1 MKEVSILGA
10 TGSIGLNTIEVISR
24 HPDKYTVF
32 ALSANKSW
40 QKMLLLC
47 KTHMPTYAV
56 LVDPDAAESLR
67 KTAPE
72 GVTVLSGE
80 NALIEIASHKEVDY
94 VMAAVVGSTGMESTL
109 AAVGAGKR
117 VMLANKESLVLAGDL
132 LINAAKKSGA
142 ELIPVDSE
150 HSAIFQCLQG
160 GIDGLKKIQL
170 TASGGPFLKTPIH
183 ELKHVTPEQACQ
195 HPNWTMGKKISVDS
209 ATMMNKGLE
218 VIEAT
223 FLFGL
228 SSNQIEVVIH
238 PQSIIHSFV
247 YFNDGSVLSQLGL
260 PDMRSAIS
268 YALSYPERQDSGVED
283 LDLTKQKPLEFISP
297 NMSIF
302 PCLGLA
308 YEALKQGKNAPGTLN
323 ASNEIA
329 VEAFLGNKIGFLDI
343 SKTIEKT
350 LLDVP
355 VSNVDT
361 LARVVEN
368 DQLSRQ
374 IARSVIESSA

>member
-10 TGSIGLNTIEVISR
+10 TGSIGLNTLEVISR
-24 HPDKYTVF
+24 HTDKYKVF

-40 QKMLLLC
+40 QKMLQLC

-94 VMAAVVGSTGMESTL
+94 VMAAVVGSAGMASTL
-109 AAVGAGKR
+109 AAVDTGKR

-183 ELKHVTPEQACQ
+183 ELKHVTPERACQ

-268 YALSYPERQDSGVED
+268 YALSYPERHNSGVED

-297 NMSIF
+297 NMSAF

-361 LARVVEN
+361 LERVVEN

>member
-10 TGSIGLNTIEVISR
+10 TGSIGLNTLEVISR
-24 HPDKYTVF
+24 HTDKYKVF

-94 VMAAVVGSTGMESTL
+94 VMAAVVGSAGMASTL
-109 AAVGAGKR
+109 AAVDAGKR

-268 YALSYPERQDSGVED
+268 YALSYPERHNSGVED
-283 LDLTKQKPLEFISP
+283 LDLTNQKPLEFISP
-297 NMSIF
+297 NMAIF

-361 LARVVEN
+361 LERVVEN

>member
-1 MKEVSILGA
+1 MKKVSILGA
-10 TGSIGLNTIEVISR
+10 TGSIGLNTLEVISR

-32 ALSANKSW
+32 ALSAHKSW
-40 QKMLLLC
+40 KKMLLLC
-47 KTHMPTYAV
+47 KTHMPTYVV
-56 LVDPDAAESLR
+56 LTDPDAAESLR

-72 GVTVLSGE
+72 GVTILSGE

-94 VMAAVVGSTGMESTL
+94 VMAAVVGSAGMASTL
-109 AAVGAGKR
+109 AAVDTGKR

-132 LINAAKKSGA
+132 LINATKKSGA

-183 ELKHVTPEQACQ
+183 ELRHVTPEQACK
-195 HPNWTMGKKISVDS
+195 HPKWTMGKKISVDS

-218 VIEAT
+218 VIEAN

-247 YFNDGSVLSQLGL
+247 YFHDGSVLSQLGL

-268 YALSYPERQDSGVED
+268 YALSYPERQVSGVGD

-297 NMSIF
+297 NMAIF

-323 ASNEIA
+323 AANEIA

-350 LLDVP
+350 LLDTP

>member
-10 TGSIGLNTIEVISR
+10 TGSIGLNTLEVISR
-24 HPDKYTVF
+24 HTDKYKVF

-94 VMAAVVGSTGMESTL
+94 VMAAVVGSAGMASTL
-109 AAVGAGKR
+109 AAVDTGKR

-183 ELKHVTPEQACQ
+183 ELKHVTPERACQ

-268 YALSYPERQDSGVED
+268 YALSYPERHNSGVED

-297 NMSIF
+297 NMAIF

-361 LARVVEN
+361 LERVVEN

>member
-10 TGSIGLNTIEVISR
+10 TGSIGLNTLEVISR
-24 HPDKYTVF
+24 HTDKYKVF

-94 VMAAVVGSTGMESTL
+94 VMAAVVGSAGMASTL
-109 AAVGAGKR
+109 AAVDTGKR

-132 LINAAKKSGA
+132 LTNAAKKSGA

-183 ELKHVTPEQACQ
+183 ELKHVTPERACQ

-268 YALSYPERQDSGVED
+268 YALSYPERHNSGVED

-297 NMSIF
+297 NMAIF

-361 LARVVEN
+361 LERVVEN

>member
-10 TGSIGLNTIEVISR
+10 TGSIGLNTLEVISR
-24 HPDKYTVF
+24 HPDKYKVF

-94 VMAAVVGSTGMESTL
+94 VMAAVVGSAGMASTL
-109 AAVGAGKR
+109 AAVDAGKR

-183 ELKHVTPEQACQ
+183 ELKHVTPERACQ

-268 YALSYPERQDSGVED
+268 YALSYPERHNSGVED

-297 NMSIF
+297 NMSAF

-361 LARVVEN
+361 LERVVEN

>member
-1 MKEVSILGA
+1 
-10 TGSIGLNTIEVISR
+10 
-24 HPDKYTVF
+24 
-32 ALSANKSW
+32 
-40 QKMLLLC
+40 MLLLC

-56 LVDPDAAESLR
+56 LIDPDAAESLR

-94 VMAAVVGSTGMESTL
+94 VMAAVVGSAGMASTL
-109 AAVGAGKR
+109 AAVDAGKR

-132 LINAAKKSGA
+132 LINATKKSGA

-195 HPNWTMGKKISVDS
+195 HPNWTMGEKISVDS

-218 VIEAT
+218 VIEAN

-260 PDMRSAIS
+260 PDMKSAIS
-268 YALSYPERQDSGVED
+268 YALSYPERQDSGVGD

-308 YEALKQGKNAPGTLN
+308 YEALKQGENAPGTLN
-323 ASNEIA
+323 AANEIA

-355 VSNVDT
+355 ASNVDT

>member
-10 TGSIGLNTIEVISR
+10 TGSIGLNTLEVISR
-24 HPDKYTVF
+24 HTDKYKVF

-94 VMAAVVGSTGMESTL
+94 VMAAVVGSAGMASTL
-109 AAVGAGKR
+109 AAVDTGKR

-183 ELKHVTPEQACQ
+183 ELKHVTPERACQ

-218 VIEAT
+218 VIEAN

-228 SSNQIEVVIH
+228 NSNQIEVVIH

-297 NMSIF
+297 NMAIF

-361 LARVVEN
+361 LERVVEN

>member
-10 TGSIGLNTIEVISR
+10 TGSIGLNTLEVISR
-24 HPDKYTVF
+24 HTDKYKVF

-94 VMAAVVGSTGMESTL
+94 VMAAVVGSAGMASTL
-109 AAVGAGKR
+109 AAVDTGKR

-183 ELKHVTPEQACQ
+183 ELKHVTPERACQ

-268 YALSYPERQDSGVED
+268 YALSYPERHNSGVED

-297 NMSIF
+297 NMSTF
-302 PCLGLA
+302 ACLGLA

>member
-10 TGSIGLNTIEVISR
+10 TGSIGLNTLEVISR
-24 HPDKYTVF
+24 HPDKYKIF

-47 KTHMPTYAV
+47 KTHVPTYAV

-94 VMAAVVGSTGMESTL
+94 VMAAVVGSAGMASTL
-109 AAVGAGKR
+109 AAVDAGKR

-132 LINAAKKSGA
+132 LINATKKSGA

-195 HPNWTMGKKISVDS
+195 HPNWTMGEKISVDS

-218 VIEAT
+218 VIEAN

-228 SSNQIEVVIH
+228 NSNQIEVVIH

-268 YALSYPERQDSGVED
+268 YALSYPERHNSGVED

-297 NMSIF
+297 NMSAF

>member
-1 MKEVSILGA
+1 
-10 TGSIGLNTIEVISR
+10 
-24 HPDKYTVF
+24 
-32 ALSANKSW
+32 
-40 QKMLLLC
+40 MLLLC

-56 LVDPDAAESLR
+56 LIDPDAAESLR
-67 KTAPE
+67 KTVSPE

-94 VMAAVVGSTGMESTL
+94 RHGCNCWQRRNGVYTL
-109 AAVGAGKR
+109 AAVDAGKR

-183 ELKHVTPEQACQ
+183 ELRHVTPEQACQ
-195 HPNWTMGKKISVDS
+195 HPNWTMGEKISVDS

-218 VIEAT
+218 VIEAN

-268 YALSYPERQDSGVED
+268 YALSYPESD
-283 LDLTKQKPLEFISP
+283 KILE
-297 NMSIF
+297 
-302 PCLGLA
+302 
-308 YEALKQGKNAPGTLN
+308 
-323 ASNEIA
+323 
-329 VEAFLGNKIGFLDI
+329 
-343 SKTIEKT
+343 
-350 LLDVP
+350 
-355 VSNVDT
+355 
-361 LARVVEN
+361 
-368 DQLSRQ
+368 
-374 IARSVIESSA
+374 

>member
-1 MKEVSILGA
+1 MKKVSILGA
-10 TGSIGLNTIEVISR
+10 TGSIGLNTLEVISR
-24 HPDKYTVF
+24 HTDKYKVF

-56 LVDPDAAESLR
+56 LIDPDAAESLR

-94 VMAAVVGSTGMESTL
+94 VMAAVVGSAGMASTL
-109 AAVGAGKR
+109 AAIDTGKR

-195 HPNWTMGKKISVDS
+195 HPNWTMGEKISVDS

-218 VIEAT
+218 VIEAN

-228 SSNQIEVVIH
+228 NSNQIEVVIH

-268 YALSYPERQDSGVED
+268 YALSYPERQDSGVGD

-297 NMSIF
+297 NMATF
-302 PCLGLA
+302 PCLSLA

-323 ASNEIA
+323 AANEIA

-361 LARVVEN
+361 LERVVEN

>member
-10 TGSIGLNTIEVISR
+10 TGSIGLNTLEVISR
-24 HPDKYTVF
+24 HTDKYKVF

-94 VMAAVVGSTGMESTL
+94 VMAAVVGSAGMASTL
-109 AAVGAGKR
+109 AAVDTGKR

-183 ELKHVTPEQACQ
+183 ELKHVTPERACQ

-268 YALSYPERQDSGVED
+268 YALSYPERHNSGVED

-297 NMSIF
+297 NMATF

-361 LARVVEN
+361 LERVVEN

>member
-10 TGSIGLNTIEVISR
+10 TGSIGLNTLEVISR
-24 HPDKYTVF
+24 HPDKYKVF

-94 VMAAVVGSTGMESTL
+94 VMAAVVGSAGMASTL
-109 AAVGAGKR
+109 AAVDAGKR

-183 ELKHVTPEQACQ
+183 ELKHVTPERACQ

-268 YALSYPERQDSGVED
+268 YALSYPERHNSGVED

-297 NMSIF
+297 NMAIF

-361 LARVVEN
+361 LERVVEN

>member
-1 MKEVSILGA
+1 MKKVSILGA
-10 TGSIGLNTIEVISR
+10 TGSIGLNTLEVISR

-32 ALSANKSW
+32 ALSAQKSW
-40 QKMLLLC
+40 KKMLLLC

-56 LVDPDAAESLR
+56 LIDPDAAESLR

-94 VMAAVVGSTGMESTL
+94 VMAGVVGSAGMASTL
-109 AAVGAGKR
+109 AAVDTGKR

-132 LINAAKKSGA
+132 LINATKKSGA

-218 VIEAT
+218 VIEAN

-268 YALSYPERQDSGVED
+268 YALSYPERQDSGVGD
-283 LDLTKQKPLEFISP
+283 LDLTKQKPLEFILP
-297 NMSIF
+297 NMSVF
-302 PCLGLA
+302 SCLGLA

-323 ASNEIA
+323 AANEVA

>member
-10 TGSIGLNTIEVISR
+10 TGSIGLNTLEVISR
-24 HPDKYTVF
+24 HTDKYKVF

-94 VMAAVVGSTGMESTL
+94 VMAAVVGSAGMASTL
-109 AAVGAGKR
+109 AAVDTGKR

-183 ELKHVTPEQACQ
+183 ELKHVTPERACQ

-268 YALSYPERQDSGVED
+268 YALSYPERHNSGVED

-297 NMSIF
+297 NMSAF

-361 LARVVEN
+361 LERVVEN

>member
-1 MKEVSILGA
+1 MKKVSILGV

-24 HPDKYTVF
+24 HPDKYKVF

-56 LVDPDAAESLR
+56 LIDPDAAESLR

-80 NALIEIASHKEVDY
+80 NGLIKIASHKEVDY
-94 VMAAVVGSTGMESTL
+94 VMAAIVGSAGMASTL
-109 AAVGAGKR
+109 AAVDAGKR

-195 HPNWTMGKKISVDS
+195 HPNWTMGEKISVDS

-218 VIEAT
+218 VIEAN

-228 SSNQIEVVIH
+228 NSNQIEVVIH

-268 YALSYPERQDSGVED
+268 YALSYPERQDSGVGD

-308 YEALKQGKNAPGTLN
+308 YEALKKGKNAPGTLN
-323 ASNEIA
+323 AANEVA

-355 VSNVDT
+355 ISNVDT

>member
-10 TGSIGLNTIEVISR
+10 TGSIGLNTLEVISR
-24 HPDKYTVF
+24 HTDKYKVF

-94 VMAAVVGSTGMESTL
+94 VMAAVVGSAGMASTL
-109 AAVGAGKR
+109 AAVDTGKR

-183 ELKHVTPEQACQ
+183 ELKHVTPERACQ
-195 HPNWTMGKKISVDS
+195 HPNWTMGRKISIDS

-268 YALSYPERQDSGVED
+268 YALSYPERHNSGVED

-297 NMSIF
+297 NMAIF

-361 LARVVEN
+361 LERVVEN

>member
-1 MKEVSILGA
+1 MKKISILGA
-10 TGSIGLNTIEVISR
+10 TGSIGMNTLEVISR
-24 HPDKYTVF
+24 HPEKYKVF
-32 ALSANKSW
+32 ALSANNNWKKIL
-40 QKMLLLC
+40 QLC
-47 KTHMPTYAV
+47 KTYMPTYAV
-56 LVDPDAAESLR
+56 LIDPDAAESLR

-72 GVTVLSGE
+72 GVAVLSGQ
-80 NALIEIASHKEVDY
+80 NALTEIASHKEVDY
-94 VMAAVVGSTGMESTL
+94 VMAAIVGSAGMASTL
-109 AAVGAGKR
+109 SAVTAGKR

-132 LINAAKKSGA
+132 LINASKKSGA

-183 ELKHVTPEQACQ
+183 KLKHVTPEQACQ
-195 HPNWTMGKKISVDS
+195 HPNWIMGEKISVDS

-218 VIEAT
+218 VIEAH
-223 FLFGL
+223 FLFEL

-238 PQSIIHSFV
+238 PQSIIHSFA

-268 YALSYPERQDSGVED
+268 YALSYPERQDSGVGD

-297 NMSIF
+297 NTAIF
-302 PCLGLA
+302 PCLSLA
-308 YEALKQGKNAPGTLN
+308 YEALKKGKNAPGTLN
-323 ASNEIA
+323 AANEIA
-329 VEAFLGNKIGFLDI
+329 VEAFLRNKIGFLDI

>member
-1 MKEVSILGA
+1 MKKVSILGA
-10 TGSIGLNTIEVISR
+10 TGSIGLNTLEVISR
-24 HPDKYTVF
+24 HPDKYKVF

-56 LVDPDAAESLR
+56 LIDPDAAESLR

-80 NALIEIASHKEVDY
+80 NALAEIASHKEVDY
-94 VMAAVVGSTGMESTL
+94 VMAAIVGSAGMASTL
-109 AAVGAGKR
+109 AAVDAGKR

-132 LINAAKKSGA
+132 LINATKKSGA

-195 HPNWTMGKKISVDS
+195 HPNWTMGEKISVDS

-218 VIEAT
+218 VIEAN

-268 YALSYPERQDSGVED
+268 YALSYPERQDSGVGD
-283 LDLTKQKPLEFISP
+283 LDLTKQKPLEFILP
-297 NMSIF
+297 NMSVF
-302 PCLGLA
+302 SCLGLA

-323 ASNEIA
+323 AANEVA

-374 IARSVIESSA
+374 IAKSVIESSA

>member
-1 MKEVSILGA
+1 MKKVSILGA
-10 TGSIGLNTIEVISR
+10 TGSIGLNTLEVISR
-24 HPDKYTVF
+24 HPDKYKVF

-56 LVDPDAAESLR
+56 LIDPDAAESLR

-80 NALIEIASHKEVDY
+80 NALIKIASHKEVDY
-94 VMAAVVGSTGMESTL
+94 VMAAIVGSAGMASTL
-109 AAVGAGKR
+109 AAVDAGKR

-132 LINAAKKSGA
+132 LINATKKSGA

-183 ELKHVTPEQACQ
+183 ELKHVTPKQACQ
-195 HPNWTMGKKISVDS
+195 HPNWTMGEKISVDS

-218 VIEAT
+218 VIEAN

-268 YALSYPERQDSGVED
+268 YALSYPERQDSGVGD
-283 LDLTKQKPLEFISP
+283 LDLTKQKPLEFILP
-297 NMSIF
+297 NMSVF
-302 PCLGLA
+302 SCLGLA

-323 ASNEIA
+323 AANEVA

-355 VSNVDT
+355 ISNVDT

>member
-1 MKEVSILGA
+1 MKKVSILGA
-10 TGSIGLNTIEVISR
+10 TGSIGLNTLEVISR

-32 ALSANKSW
+32 ALSAHKSW
-40 QKMLLLC
+40 KKMLLLC

-56 LVDPDAAESLR
+56 LIDPDAAESLR

-94 VMAAVVGSTGMESTL
+94 VMAAVVGSAGMASTL
-109 AAVGAGKR
+109 AAVDTGKR

-132 LINAAKKSGA
+132 LINATKKSGA

-218 VIEAT
+218 VIEAN

-268 YALSYPERQDSGVED
+268 YALSYPERQDSGVGD
-283 LDLTKQKPLEFISP
+283 LDLTKQKPLEFILP
-297 NMSIF
+297 NMSVF
-302 PCLGLA
+302 SCLGLA

-323 ASNEIA
+323 AANEVA

-374 IARSVIESSA
+374 IAKSVIESSA

>member
-1 MKEVSILGA
+1 MKKVSILGA

-24 HPDKYTVF
+24 HPDKYKIF

-56 LVDPDAAESLR
+56 LIDPDAAESLR
-67 KTAPE
+67 KKAPE
-72 GVTVLSGE
+72 GVTVLTVE

-94 VMAAVVGSTGMESTL
+94 VMAAIVGSTGMESTL

-132 LINAAKKSGA
+132 LINATKKSGA

-183 ELKHVTPEQACQ
+183 ELKHVTPERACQ
-195 HPNWTMGKKISVDS
+195 HPNWTMGEKISVDS

-268 YALSYPERQDSGVED
+268 YALSYPERHNSGVED

-297 NMSIF
+297 NMSTF

-361 LARVVEN
+361 LERVVEN

>member
-10 TGSIGLNTIEVISR
+10 TGSIGLNTLEVISR
-24 HPDKYTVF
+24 HTDKYKVF

-94 VMAAVVGSTGMESTL
+94 VMAAVVGSAGMASTL
-109 AAVGAGKR
+109 AAVDTGKR

-183 ELKHVTPEQACQ
+183 ELKHVTPERACQ

-297 NMSIF
+297 NMAIF

-361 LARVVEN
+361 LERVVEN

>member
-10 TGSIGLNTIEVISR
+10 TGSIGLNTLEVISR
-24 HPDKYTVF
+24 HTDKYKVF

-94 VMAAVVGSTGMESTL
+94 VMAAVVGSAGMASTL
-109 AAVGAGKR
+109 AAVDTGKR

-195 HPNWTMGKKISVDS
+195 HPNWTMGKKISIDS

-218 VIEAT
+218 VIEAN

-228 SSNQIEVVIH
+228 NSNQIEVVIH

-268 YALSYPERQDSGVED
+268 YALSYPERHNSGVED

-297 NMSIF
+297 NMSAF

-361 LARVVEN
+361 LERVVEN

>member
-1 MKEVSILGA
+1 MKKVSILGA

-24 HPDKYTVF
+24 HPDKYKIF

-56 LVDPDAAESLR
+56 LIDPDAAESLR

-94 VMAAVVGSTGMESTL
+94 VMAAVVGSAGMASTL
-109 AAVGAGKR
+109 AAVDAGKR

-132 LINAAKKSGA
+132 LINATKKSGA

-195 HPNWTMGKKISVDS
+195 HPNWTMGEKISVDS

-218 VIEAT
+218 VIEAN

-228 SSNQIEVVIH
+228 NSNQIEVVIH

-268 YALSYPERQDSGVED
+268 YALSYPERQNSGVED

-297 NMSIF
+297 NMSAF

-323 ASNEIA
+323 AANEIA

>member
-24 HPDKYTVF
+24 HPDKYTIF

-94 VMAAVVGSTGMESTL
+94 VMAAVVGSAGMASTL
-109 AAVGAGKR
+109 AAVDTGKR

-183 ELKHVTPEQACQ
+183 ELKHVAPERACQ

-268 YALSYPERQDSGVED
+268 YALSYPERHNSGVED

-297 NMSIF
+297 NMSTF
-302 PCLGLA
+302 ACLGLA

-323 ASNEIA
+323 AANEVA

-361 LARVVEN
+361 LERVVEN

>member
-10 TGSIGLNTIEVISR
+10 TGSIGLNTLEVISR
-24 HPDKYTVF
+24 HTDKYKVF

-94 VMAAVVGSTGMESTL
+94 VMAAVVGSAGMASTL
-109 AAVGAGKR
+109 AAVDTGKR

-160 GIDGLKKIQL
+160 GIDGLKKVQL

-183 ELKHVTPEQACQ
+183 ELKHVTPERACQ

-268 YALSYPERQDSGVED
+268 YALSYPERHNSGVED
-283 LDLTKQKPLEFISP
+283 LDLTNQKPLEFISP
-297 NMSIF
+297 NMSAF

-361 LARVVEN
+361 LERVVEN

>member
-10 TGSIGLNTIEVISR
+10 TGSIGLNTLEVISR
-24 HPDKYTVF
+24 HTDKYKVF

-94 VMAAVVGSTGMESTL
+94 VMAAVVGSAGMASTL
-109 AAVGAGKR
+109 AAVDTGKR

-132 LINAAKKSGA
+132 LTNAAKKSGA

-183 ELKHVTPEQACQ
+183 ELKHVTPKRACQ

-268 YALSYPERQDSGVED
+268 YALSYPERHNSGVED

-297 NMSIF
+297 NMAIF
-302 PCLGLA
+302 PCLDLA

-361 LARVVEN
+361 LERVVEN

>member
-1 MKEVSILGA
+1 MKKVSILGA

-24 HPDKYTVF
+24 HPDKYKIF

-56 LVDPDAAESLR
+56 LIDPDAAESLR

-94 VMAAVVGSTGMESTL
+94 VMAAVVGSAGMASTL
-109 AAVGAGKR
+109 AAVNAGKR

-132 LINAAKKSGA
+132 LINATKKSGA

-195 HPNWTMGKKISVDS
+195 HPNWTMGEKISVDS

-218 VIEAT
+218 VIEAN

-228 SSNQIEVVIH
+228 NSNQIEVVIH

-268 YALSYPERQDSGVED
+268 YALSYPERQDSGVGD

-297 NMSIF
+297 NMAAF

-323 ASNEIA
+323 AANEIA

>member
-10 TGSIGLNTIEVISR
+10 TGSIGLNTLEVISR
-24 HPDKYTVF
+24 HTDKYKVF

-94 VMAAVVGSTGMESTL
+94 VMAAVVGSAGMASTL
-109 AAVGAGKR
+109 AAVDAGKR

-183 ELKHVTPEQACQ
+183 ELKHVTPERACQ

-268 YALSYPERQDSGVED
+268 YALSYPERHNSGVED

-297 NMSIF
+297 NMSAF

>member
-10 TGSIGLNTIEVISR
+10 TGSIGLNTLEVISR
-24 HPDKYTVF
+24 HTDKYKVF

-80 NALIEIASHKEVDY
+80 NALIKIASHKEVDY
-94 VMAAVVGSTGMESTL
+94 VMAAIVGSAGMASTL
-109 AAVGAGKR
+109 AAVDAGKR

-183 ELKHVTPEQACQ
+183 ELKHVTPERACQ

-268 YALSYPERQDSGVED
+268 YALSYPERHNSGVED

-361 LARVVEN
+361 LERVVEN

>member
-10 TGSIGLNTIEVISR
+10 TGSIGLNTLEVISR
-24 HPDKYTVF
+24 HPDKYKIF

-94 VMAAVVGSTGMESTL
+94 VMAAVVGSAGMASTL
-109 AAVGAGKR
+109 AAVDTGKR

-268 YALSYPERQDSGVED
+268 YALSYPERHNSGVED

-297 NMSIF
+297 NMSAF

-361 LARVVEN
+361 LERVVEN

>member
-10 TGSIGLNTIEVISR
+10 TGSIGLNTLEVISR
-24 HPDKYTVF
+24 HTDKYKVF

-94 VMAAVVGSTGMESTL
+94 VMAAVVGSAGMASTL
-109 AAVGAGKR
+109 AAVDAGKR

-183 ELKHVTPEQACQ
+183 ELKHVTPERACQ

-268 YALSYPERQDSGVED
+268 YALSYPERHNSGVKD
-283 LDLTKQKPLEFISP
+283 LDLTNQKPLEFISP
-297 NMSIF
+297 NMAIF

-361 LARVVEN
+361 LERVVEN

>member
-10 TGSIGLNTIEVISR
+10 TGSIGLNTLEVISR
-24 HPDKYTVF
+24 HTDKYKVF

-94 VMAAVVGSTGMESTL
+94 VMAAVVGSAGMASTL
-109 AAVGAGKR
+109 AAVDTGKR

-132 LINAAKKSGA
+132 LINATKKSGA

-183 ELKHVTPEQACQ
+183 ELKHVTPERACQ

-268 YALSYPERQDSGVED
+268 YALSYPERHNSGVED

-297 NMSIF
+297 NMAIF

-361 LARVVEN
+361 LERVVEN

>member
-10 TGSIGLNTIEVISR
+10 TGSIGLNTLEVISR
-24 HPDKYTVF
+24 HTDKYKVF

-94 VMAAVVGSTGMESTL
+94 VMAAVVGSAGMTSTL
-109 AAVGAGKR
+109 AAVDTGKR

-183 ELKHVTPEQACQ
+183 ELKHVTPERACQ

-238 PQSIIHSFV
+238 PQSIVHSFV

-268 YALSYPERQDSGVED
+268 YALSYPERHNSGVED

-297 NMSIF
+297 NMSTF
-302 PCLGLA
+302 PCLNLA